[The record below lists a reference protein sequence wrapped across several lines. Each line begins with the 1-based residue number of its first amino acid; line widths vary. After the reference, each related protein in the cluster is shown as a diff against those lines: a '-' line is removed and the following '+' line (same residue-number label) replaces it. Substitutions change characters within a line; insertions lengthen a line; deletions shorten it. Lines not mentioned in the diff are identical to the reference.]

1 MITYIV
7 HLLKSFLVYLIE
19 NILIVDCLFLIASF
33 HVSSWLNIT
42 IKYNSLMYALR
53 MNIFVKLM
61 VKTILSYINDF
72 DVLI

>member
-61 VKTILSYINDF
+61 VKTILSYRNDF